1 MIHIIFCFTF
11 TSAKLSAGCTK
22 GRYML
27 KKNAVF
33 LKKNVFFPVFHQKLD
48 RKITKLAPFSFSFKP
63 ETV

>member
-1 MIHIIFCFTF
+1 
-11 TSAKLSAGCTK
+11 
-22 GRYML
+22 ML